1 MNRKYKLWVKI
12 AASLVAFVILV
23 PLSSQAEVEKQI
35 DYTVIFVDESNFANK
50 IFNTQWGA
58 APEGE
63 IISISFP
70 EQIVGNDGYIW
81 RSVETSPHAVELYGA
96 GTQKYYIEYR
106 QGEQIQKPEDPD
118 AEGEKRLKRWLFE
131 AEEAD
136 SMITGNPPWEQGD
149 ASLIL
154 HNTAQNN
161 DRIYNLVSAVND
173 VKWHYFYLI
182 GKNYRPETLSIGT
195 AFEAEYSVVNADSF
209 SIGADHYTVL
219 KVGVMRRW
227 LAESCGHSWER
238 GQTITAACL
247 TNGQETYLCKK
258 CSKEETVILPATGH
272 MDTDRDAL
280 CDHCKKRAF
289 PQGEGGQ
296 IQTVL
301 MTGSEAVLL
310 TFTCIDENYR
320 DTEKMLYLADSVLDE
335 SVTGRCFG
343 EGNSY
348 EESGIRRY
356 FRYGFANELS
366 VASALQ
372 PIMWEEEI
380 GTADY
385 GALLSK
391 EEYELYAA
399 QNVVKAAEDGYFLRT
414 SDGKDHI
421 YAVDPDGTVSSVAA
435 ADNQEFGA
443 RPFILLDKPDT
454 EDMAEVY
461 RWKEGDAQARQI
473 GGKTYLFRC
482 VDEDYSDNQSTHRKA
497 ALFLCDTVIR
507 GDTDS
512 SSQELKKI
520 SFGVD
525 NNYKNSIVRQWLN
538 VNAEDSQFNLE
549 PIYIG
554 VNRAYMGSTKAQ
566 SFDQMDK
573 ERLIGKDIGFQFMH
587 DRLFCLSL
595 EEAVKYRDVLWRFNG
610 SEVNNPDTQISP
622 YSVGYYLRTPFYEED
637 ETGNFRYSDDVYVVD
652 LVQGNI
658 HSAKTDGT
666 DIGIRP
672 AFAVPMD

>member
-1 MNRKYKLWVKI
+1 MNRKYRLWVKI
-12 AASLVAFVILV
+12 AASFAAFVILT
-23 PLSSQAEVEKQI
+23 PLSSHAEEKKRI
-35 DYTVIFVDESNFANK
+35 NYMVNFVDESNFTNK
-50 IFNTQWGA
+50 IFNTQGGV

-63 IISISFP
+63 VVYISFP
-70 EQIVGNDGYIW
+70 EQIVGNDGHIW
-81 RSVETSPHAVELYGA
+81 RSVETSPHAVELYGP

-118 AEGEKRLKRWLFE
+118 AEGKNRLKKWILE

-136 SMITGNPPWEQGD
+136 RMITGNPPGEQGD
-149 ASLIL
+149 PSLIL

-161 DRIYNLVSAVND
+161 GKIHNLVSAIND
-173 VKWHYFYLI
+173 AKWHYFFLI
-182 GKNYRPETLSIGT
+182 GKNYRPETLVIGT

-209 SIGADHYTVL
+209 RIGGDHYTIL

-227 LAESCGHSWER
+227 MAEDCGHSWER
-238 GQTITAACL
+238 EQTIAAACL
-247 TNGQETYLCKK
+247 MNGKETYFCKK
-258 CSKEETVILPATGH
+258 CGKEETVLVPAMGH
-272 MDTDRDAL
+272 MDTDQDAL

-296 IQTVL
+296 IQTML
-301 MTGSEAVLL
+301 RTGSGEVPL
-310 TFTCIDENYR
+310 TFTCMDDNYR
-320 DTEKMLYLADSVLDE
+320 DTGKMLYLADSVLDE
-335 SVTGRCFG
+335 TVTGTCFSD
-343 EGNSY
+343 GNSY

-356 FRYGFANELS
+356 FRYGFANDLS
-366 VASALQ
+366 VAPALQ
-372 PIMWEEEI
+372 PILWKEEI
-380 GTADY
+380 GIADY

-399 QNVVKAAEDGYFLRT
+399 QNVVKAVEQGYFLRT

-421 YAVDPDGTVSSVAA
+421 YAVYPDGTLSSVAA

-454 EDMAEVY
+454 EDIAEVC
-461 RWKEGDAQARQI
+461 RWKEGDVQARQM

-507 GDTDS
+507 GDIDS

-520 SFGVD
+520 SFGTD

-538 VNAEDSQFNLE
+538 QNVEDSQFNLE

-554 VNRAYMGSTKAQ
+554 VNRAYTGSTKAQ

-573 ERLIGKDIGFQFMH
+573 ERLVGRDIGFQFMR

-595 EEAVKYRDVLWRFNG
+595 EEAVKYRAVLWRFNG
-610 SEVNNPDTQISP
+610 SEENNPDTQISP
-622 YSVGYYLRTPFYEED
+622 YSAGYYLRTPFYAED
-637 ETGNFRYSDDVYVVD
+637 ETGSFRYSDDVYVVD
-652 LVQGNI
+652 LEQGNI
-658 HSAKTDGT
+658 HSANTDST